1 MRARMT
7 TILSMA
13 VLSLGLG
20 ASRLSAQTMV
30 ASICKDATTSTVSG
44 RGACSGHGGV
54 DAKATEAARKATKA
68 QEKAAKKQAKAAAR
82 LDEKGESKAEK
93 KAEKKAGK
101 AGAMVTCTDG
111 TASKGGRGACSSHG
125 GIKKPS

>member
-68 QEKAAKKQAKAAAR
+68 QEKAARKQAKAAAR

-93 KAEKKAGK
+93 KAEK

>member
-1 MRARMT
+1 MRARIT
-7 TILSMA
+7 TILSIA

-20 ASRLSAQTMV
+20 AARLSAQTTVV
-30 ASICKDATTSTVSG
+30 ASVCKDATTSAVSG

-54 DAKATEAARKATKA
+54 DSKATEAARKATRA
-68 QEKAAKKQAKAAAR
+68 QAKAAKKQAKAAAR
-82 LDEKGESKAEK
+82 ADEKTESKSEK
-93 KAEKKAGK
+93 KAEKA
-101 AGAMVTCTDG
+101 ATMVTCTDG